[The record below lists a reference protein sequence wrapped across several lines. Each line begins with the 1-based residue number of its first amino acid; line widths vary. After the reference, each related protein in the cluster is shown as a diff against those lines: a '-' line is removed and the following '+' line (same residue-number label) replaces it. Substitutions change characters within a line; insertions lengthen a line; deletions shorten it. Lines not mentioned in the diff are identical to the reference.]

1 MSKSKNLPKNAVD
14 SGNKRKKKQDTPK
27 EAAISAPPLKEKA
40 VALPLN
46 DSEKEIIDN
55 YKNKLGSNNIT
66 AYLSDKID
74 DNGNITFNID
84 GPRGTDSE
92 KASLFSAALCN
103 ATGASNY
110 TFAFNIYSSCVY
122 AVLGSIKKDKRLIDK
137 SNEIL
142 NALNSFKPEDEFEG
156 MLISRMIALHFQS
169 MNFLRRAVLDDQTS
183 EGTDLN
189 VNRSTKLMRL
199 YNETLETLM
208 RYRRKGEQKVTVQH
222 INVENGGKAIVS
234 GQMMTGGGQQ
244 KNCEGPYGHVT
255 SM

>member
-1 MSKSKNLPKNAVD
+1 MSENISKKAVGI
-14 SGNKRKKKQDTPK
+14 GNKRKKKQATPK
-27 EAAISAPPLKEKA
+27 EAATAVPPLQEKA

-55 YKNKLGSNNIT
+55 YKKKLGLNNIT
-66 AYLSDKID
+66 ACLSDKIG
-74 DNGNITFNID
+74 DNGNITFKIEA
-84 GPRGTDSE
+84 PRGTDSE
-92 KASLFSAALCN
+92 KSSLFAAALCN

-122 AVLGSIKKDKRLIDK
+122 AVLGSIKIDKQLIDK

-142 NALNSFKPEDEFEG
+142 NALNSFKPADEFEG

-169 MNFLRRAVLDDQTS
+169 MTFLRRAMLEDQTS

-234 GQMMTGGGQQ
+234 GQMMAGGGGEL
-244 KNCEGPYGHVT
+244 KNREVT
-255 SM
+255 S